1 MPTSDQPGNTPGDDR
16 MGTARFSE
24 SRGPGPRGPE
34 LSVETLALLHA
45 DALEGA
51 DRERARAQ
59 AAADPAAQAVLAG
72 LDMVCAQLRKLD
84 RVAPP
89 AEQMPEFVAR
99 RMDRE
104 LAKLSETPEA
114 RRRRWTAA
122 ASVGSVAAAA
132 AVLSLVTYVAW
143 PRPEQDSPQA
153 QAQAEPSAVTQGTGA
168 EATEPLST
176 SADNRFKIERKDFS
190 TLLRS
195 GGSFKDLGP
204 LSDEAI
210 RGDCLVANGFSSNQQ
225 LVAAGRIKRGDK
237 EGIFMM
243 IPTPSMRGGAPGM
256 TVLVVGSECRAG
268 VPATLSKQVL
278 SRN

>member
-1 MPTSDQPGNTPGDDR
+1 MATSDQPGNTPGDDR
-16 MGTARFSE
+16 AGKAGFSE
-24 SRGPGPRGPE
+24 DHGPE

-51 DRERARAQ
+51 ERDRAKAQ

-72 LDMVCAQLRKLD
+72 LDMVCAQLRRLD
-84 RVAPP
+84 HAAPP
-89 AEQMPEFVAR
+89 AEQMPEFLAR

-132 AVLSLVTYVAW
+132 AVLSLVTYAAW
-143 PRPEQDSPQA
+143 PRQEQDSPQP
-153 QAQAEPSAVTQGTGA
+153 QAQPEPSAAQETSA
-168 EATEPLST
+168 EATEPLLASV
-176 SADNRFKIERKDFS
+176 DNRFTIERKDFS

-210 RGDCLVANGFSSNQQ
+210 RGDCLAANGFPADQQ

-243 IPTPSMRGGAPGM
+243 IPTPAMRGGAPGM

-268 VPATLSKQVL
+268 IPATLSKQVL